1 MILAFHNQD
10 IEVKGILVFF
20 MVFLYGLMIKIFQPY
35 KIQKH
40 NEIDL
45 LATYCVG
52 LSLVLGVFIYKNE
65 FTPWVIFGLIII
77 CNFLIIIIN
86 IIIIII
92 IGVWLCLGDKI
103 WLRALPYIDT
113 SNLITPYLLLLLLLQ
128 LFLIIRVI
136 LLIFRKRGIFENLI
150 WI

>member
-92 IGVWLCLGDKI
+92 IIFSDFECWYNHIHRNTYSVKFLYVFRCQDKSV
-103 WLRALPYIDT
+103 R
-113 SNLITPYLLLLLLLQ
+113 
-128 LFLIIRVI
+128 
-136 LLIFRKRGIFENLI
+136 
-150 WI
+150 